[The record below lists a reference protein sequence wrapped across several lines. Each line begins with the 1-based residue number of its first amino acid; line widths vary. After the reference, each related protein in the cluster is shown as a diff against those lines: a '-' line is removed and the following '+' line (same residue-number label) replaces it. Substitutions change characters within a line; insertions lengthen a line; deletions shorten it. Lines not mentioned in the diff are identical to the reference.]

1 MTVGSS
7 VKWWDWMPVD
17 EWAGMSV
24 DDWVDES
31 ALRDFESAGNWAF

>member
-1 MTVGSS
+1 
-7 VKWWDWMPVD
+7 MPVD

-31 ALRDFESAGNWAF
+31 ALLDFELAGNWAF